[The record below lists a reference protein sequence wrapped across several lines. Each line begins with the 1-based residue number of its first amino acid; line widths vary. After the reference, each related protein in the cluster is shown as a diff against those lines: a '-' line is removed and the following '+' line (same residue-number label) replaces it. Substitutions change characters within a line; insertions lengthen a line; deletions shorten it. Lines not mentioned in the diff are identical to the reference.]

1 MFDNTLSS
9 FADSSESPGSTNI
22 PRILLDL
29 AIGFTPLLT
38 VGLLGEWVGDGT
50 ALGAMLIN
58 VAYVLSI
65 LLATIVL
72 WARGSGWRQLGMA
85 RPKSWPKTIVL
96 AVVLFFV
103 VIFSLKNI
111 LTHKHMLMT
120 TIKNVGAFVALA
132 AVAYFGFAEGV
143 ETPLR
148 DGEILSA
155 SGSRWV
161 GTGLYLF
168 YFLVVIA
175 VGAMFITGFKRMIK
189 K

>member
-1 MFDNTLSS
+1 MNL
-9 FADSSESPGSTNI
+9 PKI
-22 PRILLDL
+22 IRILVAVVGVLGIIFL
-29 AIGFTPLLT
+29 ARIWSAGDDVIKSAAESGDMGF
-38 VGLLGEWVGDGT
+38 VDGLLNP
-50 ALGAMLIN
+50 MSYI
-58 VAYVLSI
+58 AY
-65 LLATIVL
+65 
-72 WARGSGWRQLGMA
+72 
-85 RPKSWPKTIVL
+85 IVL